1 MSARARIDQAQS
13 AIERGDYSYAVK
25 RLFNAWDE
33 GGKPYAK
40 EIHDLAA
47 VAKEHTTGKRQTEC
61 DLLVQWTRLALAS
74 PQSGDRIPTSA
85 SELVQPD
92 GSIKCAKCGSTQF
105 TTKRSTARK
114 VMFGVGSLL
123 ASANEVQCV
132 ACGTKYDR
140 R

>member
-1 MSARARIDQAQS
+1 MTARALIDQAQS

-25 RLFNAWDE
+25 RLYKAWGE
-33 GGKPYAK
+33 GGKPYAQ

-47 VAKEHTTGKRQTEC
+47 VAKENTTGKRQTEC
-61 DLLVQWTRLALAS
+61 DLLVQWTRLALATPKS
-74 PQSGDRIPTSA
+74 DNRMPTSA

-105 TTKRSTARK
+105 TTKRSTGRK
-114 VMFGVGSLL
+114 VIFGVASLL
-123 ASANEVQCV
+123 GSANEVQCV